1 MVAKLQGVQNALIGT
16 AASDAPV
23 EWLDAASL
31 AALRAWYEGMTS
43 RDAVSLYLADKRAAG
58 ESSRAMIGRIKRS
71 LIAIAISRGRRDVAQ
86 VLDET
91 RPGQPKSAQRVN
103 AAIESLR
110 TTRAPLPL
118 IGDDVQRW
126 LPLRLAAVLHAAG
139 IKTLADLTLRVP
151 RRRRWWTVIPGLG
164 VAGARQI
171 EAFFVR
177 HPELTERARALTV
190 SARAQELVPWER
202 LVVPEAVDGS
212 MGTFR
217 APRAS
222 CALSA
227 NNDYQAVNAWLWLH
241 EVAATQRAYRKE
253 AERLILW
260 AIVERSKPLSSLT
273 TEDAIAYRAFLR
285 HPAPRARW
293 IGPPCPRPSPEWR
306 PFAGALSVR
315 SAAYALSVLSALFR
329 WLIEQR
335 YVLANP
341 FAGVKVRG
349 TRPASLDTARV
360 FSAGEWNLL
369 RTVAE
374 GLEWS
379 YGWTPSAAQRLRFVL
394 DFGYASGLR
403 AGELVG
409 ARLGDIET
417 DALGDHWLKVVGKGA
432 KAGKVVLPPLAQVAL
447 DRYLVQRGLPVTPSR
462 WRPGT
467 PIIASLDDE
476 AGITATRLWSIV
488 KRFFAGAAAV
498 VEEGSPPTAAK
509 LRRATPHWMR
519 HTHATHALDSGAELT
534 TVRDNLR
541 HSSIATTS
549 MYLHADDARRA
560 KQIAGAFGV
569 RNS

>member
-1 MVAKLQGVQNALIGT
+1 MKNALAVT
-16 AASDAPV
+16 AAIDAPV
-23 EWLDAASL
+23 GWPDAASL

-43 RDAVSLYLADKRAAG
+43 RDAVSQYLADRRAAG
-58 ESSRAMIGRIKRS
+58 ESSRAMIGKIKRR
-71 LIAIAISRGRRDVAQ
+71 LVAIAITRGLPDLAQ
-86 VLDET
+86 VLNQH
-91 RPGQPKSAQRVN
+91 RPGQAKSAQRVSS
-103 AAIESLR
+103 AIELLR
-110 TTRAPLPL
+110 TARARMPL
-118 IGDDVQRW
+118 IGDDVDHW
-126 LPLRLAAVLHAAG
+126 LAPRLAVLRAAG
-139 IKTLADLTLRVP
+139 IRTLADLTLRAP
-151 RRRRWWTVIPGLG
+151 RRRRWWTAIPGLG
-164 VAGARQI
+164 VASARHI
-171 EAFFVR
+171 EAFFGQ

-190 SARAQELVPWER
+190 SARQQELVPWER
-202 LVVPEAVDGS
+202 LIVPEAIDGS

-227 NNDYQAVNAWLWLH
+227 NNDYQAVNAWLSLH
-241 EVAATQRAYRKE
+241 EAAATQRAYRKE

-260 AIVERSKPLSSLT
+260 AIVERDKPLSSLT

-306 PFAGALSVR
+306 PFAGALSAR
-315 SAAYALSVLSALFR
+315 SAAYALSVLGALFR

-335 YVLANP
+335 YVLTNP
-341 FAGVKVRG
+341 FAGIKVRR

-369 RTVAE
+369 RTVSD

-379 YGWTPSAAQRLRFVL
+379 YGWTPVAAQRLRFVL

-403 AGELVG
+403 ASELVG

-417 DALGDHWLKVVGKGA
+417 DAQGDHWIKVVGKGA
-432 KAGKVVLPPLAQVAL
+432 KAGKVVLPPLARAAL
-447 DRYLVQRGLPVTPSR
+447 ERYLVQRGLPVTPAR

-467 PIIASLDDE
+467 PIVGSLDDE

-488 KRFFAGAAAV
+488 KRFFAKAATV
-498 VEEGSPPTAAK
+498 IGEGSPSTADK
-509 LRRATPHWMR
+509 LKRATPHWMR

-534 TVRDNLR
+534 AVRDNLR
-541 HSSIATTS
+541 HSSISTTS
-549 MYLHADDARRA
+549 IYLHADDARRA
-560 KQIAGAFGV
+560 KQITGAFGV

>member
-1 MVAKLQGVQNALIGT
+1 
-16 AASDAPV
+16 
-23 EWLDAASL
+23 
-31 AALRAWYEGMTS
+31 MTS
-43 RDAVSLYLADKRAAG
+43 RDAVSQYLAHKRAAG

-71 LIAIAISRGRRDVAQ
+71 LIAIAISRCRRDVAQ

-91 RPGQPKSAQRVN
+91 RPGQPKGAQRVSG
-103 AAIESLR
+103 AIELLR
-110 TTRAPLPL
+110 TAPAPEPL
-118 IGDDVQRW
+118 IGDDVDRW
-126 LPLRLAAVLHAAG
+126 LAPRLAAVLRAAG

-164 VAGARQI
+164 VASARKI
-171 EAFFVR
+171 EAFFAG
-177 HPELTERARALTV
+177 HPELTQRARALAVTAGV
-190 SARAQELVPWER
+190 QELVPWER

-212 MGTFR
+212 MVAFR
-217 APRAS
+217 APCAS

-227 NNDYQAVNAWLWLH
+227 NNDYQAVSAWLSLH
-241 EVAATQRAYRKE
+241 EAAATQRAYRKE

-260 AIVERSKPLSSLT
+260 AIVERNKPLSSLT

-293 IGPPCPRPSPEWR
+293 IGPPRPRPSHEWR
-306 PFAGALSVR
+306 PFAGALSAR
-315 SAAYALSVLSALFR
+315 SAAYALLVLGALFR

-341 FAGVKVRG
+341 FTGVKVCG
-349 TRPASLDTARV
+349 ARPASLDTARV

-369 RTVAE
+369 RTVAD

-379 YGWTPSAAQRLRFVL
+379 YGWTPAAAQRLRFVL
-394 DFGYASGLR
+394 DFGYACGLR
-403 AGELVG
+403 ASELVG
-409 ARLGDIET
+409 ARLGDIDT
-417 DALGDHWLKVVGKGA
+417 DALGDHWINVVGKGA
-432 KAGKVVLPPLAQVAL
+432 KAEKVVLPTLARAAL
-447 DRYLVQRGLPVTPSR
+447 ERYLVQRGLPVTPAQ
-462 WRPGT
+462 WRPST
-467 PIIASLDDE
+467 PIIGSLDDE

-488 KRFFAGAAAV
+488 KRFFASAATV
-498 VEEGSPPTAAK
+498 FEEGSPSTADK

-541 HSSIATTS
+541 HSSISTTS

-560 KQIAGAFGV
+560 KQIAEAFGV
-569 RNS
+569 RNV